1 MTVSNE
7 TKADGLLAGS
17 AAVDLTPQS
26 SVFLFG
32 YPHVP
37 RYSAGVSDPLL
48 CTAFYLRSDDGCVLF
63 LANDLIFVPKAV
75 ALRVRRRIS
84 ARASVPEEC
93 IIATATHTHSG
104 PMTVDY
110 VSNGADPAVPRADP
124 EYLRLIEDRMVLA
137 GLAAVERA
145 VPAEIGMASATT
157 AGLGGNRHDPAG
169 PSDPEVPVVLA
180 RTRSGGVPIACMVVC
195 AMHPTVLHEDSLL
208 ISGDFPGFARRF
220 LHDGV
225 LPPTCGF
232 LFHNGASGNQ
242 SPRHVTR
249 GNTLSEARRLGEIL
263 GRSIRGALSQ
273 MEFTSRI
280 SVGCSRGFVEMVPRR
295 LVTGAEAVEALRAA
309 RERLAHLRAESAPRH
324 EVRTAE
330 CDLFGAEETV
340 ELTRAA
346 ADGRLGGAVD
356 ACSPAEIQ
364 VVRLGAR
371 TFAAWPGEFFVEYA
385 LALKTSEPSS
395 HVITMANGELQGYI
409 VTAESAARG
418 DYEAGNAIFSH
429 ENGARVVAETL
440 RLIRA
445 ASEAGGAR

>member
-7 TKADGLLAGS
+7 TKADGLVAGS

-37 RYSAGVSDPLL
+37 RYSTGVSDPLL
-48 CTAFYLRSDDGCVLF
+48 CTAFYLRGDGGCVLF

-75 ALRVRRRIS
+75 ATRVRRRIS
-84 ARASVPEEC
+84 ARASIPEEC

-110 VSNGADPAVPRADP
+110 VSNAADPAVPRVDP
-124 EYLRLIEDRMVLA
+124 EYLRLIEERMVLA
-137 GLAAVERA
+137 GLAAIERA
-145 VPAEIGMASATT
+145 VPAELGLASATT
-157 AGLGGNRHDPAG
+157 TGLGGNRHAPSGPA
-169 PSDPEVPVVLA
+169 DPEMPVVLA

-195 AMHPTVLHEDSLL
+195 AMHPTVLHEDSLV
-208 ISGDFPGFARRF
+208 ISGDFPGFTRRF

-249 GNTLSEARRLGEIL
+249 GNTLAEARRLGEIL
-263 GRSIRGALSQ
+263 GRSVRGAISQ
-273 MEFTSRI
+273 MEFSSRI
-280 SVGCSRGFVEMVPRR
+280 PVACGHGFVEMSPRKF
-295 LVTGAEAVEALRAA
+295 VAEAEAVEGLRVA
-309 RERLAHLRAESAPRH
+309 RERLARLRAEGALRH

-346 ADGRLGGAVD
+346 ADGRIEAAVA

-364 VVRLGAR
+364 VVRLGSR

-385 LALKTSEPSS
+385 LAVKASEPSS

-418 DYEAGNAIFSH
+418 DYEAGNAIFSP
-429 ENGARVVAETL
+429 ENGERVVAETL

-445 ASEAGGAR
+445 VRGTGGGA